1 MDLTELHVTD
11 ADRVMVWVLTDN
23 YYDTNRPD
31 SEYATRYR
39 SSPGKCIH
47 AEHGLAFF
55 IETESCGIRGDCMF
69 DFGMDPVGVSNN
81 MELLGI
87 DIGKA
92 DALGLSHGHYDHFMG
107 AAEILKTNRALIKN
121 GTPFYVGK
129 EAFLNRY
136 SLRPGAKIAT
146 DIGKLDQTEI
156 EASGVLV
163 SEVMHPI
170 EIIPGGYI
178 SGDIERITP
187 YETPSPSLLLKR
199 GDVLVPDDFRGEQAL
214 FFNVKSRGLVII
226 SGCAHAGIVNTVKH
240 VQKITSIK
248 KVHAILGG
256 FHLVNAKEEK
266 IRDTIAD
273 IKLLNPDIIAPLH
286 CTGFEAVAAFMNAM
300 PDAFILN
307 TAGTCYKFGS

>member
-1 MDLTELHVTD
+1 MKQTELNVTD
-11 ADRVMVWVLTDN
+11 AERVTVWVLTDN
-23 YYDTNRPD
+23 YFDATRPD
-31 SEYATRYR
+31 TEYAVRYR

-55 IETESCGIRGDCMF
+55 IETESGGRRGACMF
-69 DFGMDPVGVSNN
+69 DFGMDPDGLDNN
-81 MELLGI
+81 MRLLGI

-92 DALGLSHGHYDHFMG
+92 DAFGLSHGHYDHFMG
-107 AAEILKTNRALIKN
+107 AAETLKKNRALIKD

-136 SLRPGAKIAT
+136 SLRQGAQIAT
-146 DIGKLDQTEI
+146 DIGMLDQTEI
-156 EASGVLV
+156 EASGI
-163 SEVMHPI
+163 SIREVVNPI

-187 YETPSPSLLLKR
+187 YETPSPSLLVKR
-199 GDVLVPDDFRGEQAL
+199 GDSLVPDDFRGEQAL
-214 FFNVKSRGLVII
+214 LINIKGRGLVII

-240 VQKITSIK
+240 VQKITGIK

-256 FHLVNAKEEK
+256 FHLVNAKEDK

-273 IKLLNPDIIAPLH
+273 IKMINPDIIAPLH

-307 TAGTCYKFGS
+307 TAGTQYKFGS